1 MINLIDLEKKIN
13 SELTTKI
20 KKTEIKHDQIYLEID
35 KNDLIDV
42 ILFIKTNKD
51 LKYFTMPSQKRIEI
65 LRNIIAP
72 KVLNFYPQFAKKIWF
87 NQTFLKSFLYKRDN
101 KLN

>member
-1 MINLIDLEKKIN
+1 MKICLRLQL
-13 SELTTKI
+13 SLDEVI
-20 KKTEIKHDQIYLEID
+20 KSTGFEFKS
-35 KNDLIDV
+35 
-42 ILFIKTNKD
+42 NKD

-87 NQTFLKSFLYKRDN
+87 N
-101 KLN
+101 